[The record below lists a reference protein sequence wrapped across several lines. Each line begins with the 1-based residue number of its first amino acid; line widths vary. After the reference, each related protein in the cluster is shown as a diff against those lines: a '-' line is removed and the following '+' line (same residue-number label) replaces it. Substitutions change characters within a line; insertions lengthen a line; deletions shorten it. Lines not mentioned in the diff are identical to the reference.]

1 MFFTISSQSVK
12 DNIMICIAHQNPLRL
27 ISECKVVHGSHITI
41 LRSSIFAVPL
51 TRAIT
56 KKDKKSVTNVKLTVM
71 HTADQKTHS
80 RNCFQAKWVNPS
92 TLPSFVWPKQTSSNM
107 ATCWV
112 LWFRIWCHQSFT
124 ISHVTE
130 SELYN
135 STYDEFDILAWEND
149 GIKI

>member
-71 HTADQKTHS
+71 HTADQKTLKKL
-80 RNCFQAKWVNPS
+80 FPS
-92 TLPSFVWPKQTSSNM
+92 QV
-107 ATCWV
+107 
-112 LWFRIWCHQSFT
+112 
-124 ISHVTE
+124 
-130 SELYN
+130 
-135 STYDEFDILAWEND
+135 
-149 GIKI
+149 G